1 MVTVELRAGWFWK
14 FKFWAT
20 LPTIFPN
27 PRQDSS
33 AGRLWKI
40 YAISIKGTRTMS
52 FKKRICWREKK
63 LHPTAWF
70 ASSYCFSPGR
80 GGFSCSNPETV
91 QSSLGNGA
99 NHKIVEP
106 SLMSVL
112 FYSFLERSSESEP
125 SHGRVNDAEFMVLC
139 LFFWGLAYSTG
150 FFFLNICFI
159 FLILF

>member
-1 MVTVELRAGWFWK
+1 MVTVELLGVWQGDFGNSNFEQPYQLSSLIHDKILPRVLLVVCGK
-14 FKFWAT
+14 FT
-20 LPTIFPN
+20 PFPSRERG
-27 PRQDSS
+27 PS
-33 AGRLWKI
+33 LL
-40 YAISIKGTRTMS
+40 
-52 FKKRICWREKK
+52 KKDLLERKK

-139 LFFWGLAYSTG
+139 LFFGV
-150 FFFLNICFI
+150 
-159 FLILF
+159 